1 MVVLVPIQTA
11 SDDALRNIVRAQGAR
26 TTLLLLCDMAR
37 AAQRLPWPPLEQ
49 ASLRGLANGIAEL
62 LADYP
67 EALAVIDYGSG
78 PRRVEDER

>member
-1 MVVLVPIQTA
+1 
-11 SDDALRNIVRAQGAR
+11 
-26 TTLLLLCDMAR
+26 MAR